1 MFICRLFHRDRPF
14 EQIDARLLAAGE
26 LTIGR
31 DPAADWPL
39 DDPDGVLSRI
49 HCTLAVRDGEL
60 LVSDSSTNGTFIDG
74 GTRVAKGAPFPLH
87 PGQTV
92 QLGTLRL
99 LVDTPMD
106 AGTNFAATVHLP
118 RAIPAAGWD
127 EPAPAPQPHPDASL
141 FEAFC
146 EGARLDASAFSD
158 EDPVALMRRLGG
170 IYQQTVL
177 GLIALTAQRTQM
189 KDETELDR
197 TTVRASGNNPIKW
210 TAPRRLAEILLRE
223 RDGEF
228 LTGDEAVRA
237 SFLDI
242 SAHVSAIA
250 AGANSAISG
259 MLSALDPEHLAA
271 AAAQTGFS
279 LRGKA
284 AAQIEIHADRH
295 RALCQGGA
303 AAAFR
308 QGYQASG
315 DADGAPLAP
324 LPDCLS
330 PR

>member
-1 MFICRLFHRDRPF
+1 MYVLRLFHRDRPS
-14 EQIDARLLAAGE
+14 EQVDARLLAAGE
-26 LTIGR
+26 LKIGR

-49 HCTLAVRDGEL
+49 HCTLLARDGEL
-60 LVSDSSTNGTFIDG
+60 LLFDSSTNGTFVDG
-74 GTRVAKGAPFPLH
+74 GTRVTKDAPFPLQ

-92 QLGTLRL
+92 QIGTMRL
-99 LVDTPMD
+99 LVDTPPD
-106 AGTNFAATVHLP
+106 GGVDFSATVHLP

-127 EPAPAPQPHPDASL
+127 EPAPERPLHPDASL
-141 FEAFC
+141 LEAFC
-146 EGARLDASAFSD
+146 EGAKLDASAFSD

-177 GLIALTAQRTQM
+177 GLVALTAQRTQM
-189 KDETELDR
+189 KEKCEIDR
-197 TTVRASGNNPIKW
+197 TTVRAAANNPIKW

-250 AGANSAISG
+250 AGANGAIG
-259 MLSALDPEHLAA
+259 EMLSAFDPDALAA
-271 AAAQTGFS
+271 AAAQGGFS

-284 AAQIEIHADRH
+284 AAQVAVHAERH
-295 RALCQGGA
+295 LALRSGGV

-308 QGYQASG
+308 DAYQTSG
-315 DADGAPLAP
+315 TGEDG
-324 LPDCLS
+324 
-330 PR
+330 